1 MGGFFTD
8 MVNQKKENTGII
20 AGTLKYNITIGKN
33 GCPGIPA
40 NAGVKVQQA
49 NKVVAVP
56 PTHAIQFGSQNTAII
71 LTPDIPGA
79 SLLFSATA
87 MP

>member
-1 MGGFFTD
+1 MVGFYTD
-8 MVNQKKENTGII
+8 KVNQEKKKTGII
-20 AGTLKYNITIGKN
+20 AGTLNYTLTIKKD

-49 NKVVAVP
+49 NSVVAVP
-56 PTHAIQFGSQNTAII
+56 PTHAIHFRSQNTAII

-79 SLLFSATA
+79 SFFFSATA